1 MKTRE
6 RELQHQIQLT
16 KDNIDYF
23 STIEQQLHHISVH
36 DIDEIRDE
44 ISRTRLYETA

>member
-6 RELQHQIQLT
+6 RKLQHQIQLT

-23 STIEQQLHHISVH
+23 STIKQQLHHISVQ
-36 DIDEIRDE
+36 DIDESRDE
-44 ISRTRLYETA
+44 LA